1 MIAETERPYLSV
13 IVPVYNVEAYVERC
27 VRSLLEQDFPD
38 FELLLVDD
46 GSRDRSGALCDA
58 LAECDGRI
66 RVFHKE
72 NGGVSFARNVGLD
85 AARGEWVAFVDSDD
99 WVKPGYLSALVDD
112 ARQSPDADLVF
123 HTGCPALGNSYIK
136 LESLRSGR
144 HVYHAS
150 QFSRL
155 MEDLRLYWAGQPVA
169 KLWRR
174 ELINAHGLRFPLSM
188 HAAEDIYFFFS
199 FMDVAERIVFRC
211 IDLYVYVNRAG
222 SLTHRESPFSVT
234 WTYYERFRAPSPFVR
249 FVDRYALSEAVRKEY
264 LWFIATII
272 YRALTNAKKPAELR
286 RVTDKDWD
294 YFRCYFKAT
303 SRKSALD
310 ARMMLRFRRVP
321 AVLLPYLAAGRV
333 LRTVRIFYRRLSGSW

>member
-112 ARQSPDADLVF
+112 ARQCPDADLVF
-123 HTGCPALGNSYIK
+123 YTGCPALGNSYIK
-136 LESLRSGR
+136 LESLR
-144 HVYHAS
+144 
-150 QFSRL
+150 
-155 MEDLRLYWAGQPVA
+155 
-169 KLWRR
+169 
-174 ELINAHGLRFPLSM
+174 
-188 HAAEDIYFFFS
+188 
-199 FMDVAERIVFRC
+199 
-211 IDLYVYVNRAG
+211 
-222 SLTHRESPFSVT
+222 
-234 WTYYERFRAPSPFVR
+234 
-249 FVDRYALSEAVRKEY
+249 
-264 LWFIATII
+264 
-272 YRALTNAKKPAELR
+272 
-286 RVTDKDWD
+286 
-294 YFRCYFKAT
+294 
-303 SRKSALD
+303 
-310 ARMMLRFRRVP
+310 
-321 AVLLPYLAAGRV
+321 
-333 LRTVRIFYRRLSGSW
+333 

>member
-1 MIAETERPYLSV
+1 MTAEMKSPYLSV

-38 FELLLVDD
+38 FEL
-46 GSRDRSGALCDA
+46 S
-58 LAECDGRI
+58 
-66 RVFHKE
+66 
-72 NGGVSFARNVGLD
+72 ARNVGLD

-99 WVKPGYLSALVDD
+99 WAKPGYLSALVDD
-112 ARQSPDADLVF
+112 ARKCPGADLVF

-136 LESLRSGR
+136 LENLRSGR
-144 HVYHAS
+144 HVYQAS
-150 QFSRL
+150 QFPRL

-174 ELINAHGLRFPLSM
+174 ELINAHGLRFPLGM

-234 WTYYERFRAPSPFVR
+234 WTYYERFRAPSPFVH

-272 YRALTNAKKPAELR
+272 YRALTNAKKPADLR

-294 YFRCYFKAT
+294 YFSCYFKAT

-310 ARMMLRFRRVP
+310 MRMMLCFRRVP
-321 AVLLPYLAAGRV
+321 VVLLSYLAAGRV